1 MLCSA
6 RSAPSGRDEHQQ
18 KEYLMQTFWKNLA
31 RPATVLTLALPL
43 AIACRGPGHG
53 MANLTEA
60 QIAERMEDV
69 AEWGLDSVD
78 ADDAQ
83 IASVNQV
90 LRGFAPDV
98 VKLRAEHRALSAEL
112 RAELSK
118 DTIDRERVEAIRK
131 KALALFDRASLR
143 SSETLVAA
151 AEILTPAQRNELTY
165 KWEKH

>member
-1 MLCSA
+1 
-6 RSAPSGRDEHQQ
+6 
-18 KEYLMQTFWKNLA
+18 
-31 RPATVLTLALPL
+31 
-43 AIACRGPGHG
+43 
-53 MANLTEA
+53 
-60 QIAERMEDV
+60 
-69 AEWGLDSVD
+69 VD

-83 IASVNQV
+83 IARVNQV

-98 VKLRAEHRALSAEL
+98 VKLRAEHRALTAEL

-151 AEILTPAQRNELTY
+151 AEVLTPAQRNELTY
-165 KWEKH
+165 DWEKH